1 MNPYR
6 QAREVENDALSR
18 MTGPSPK
25 EIGWDEGFAA
35 GRAADPNTEGV
46 WPDQSAMHGV
56 LLDQIKDAQAAD
68 CHGCLGGYDHA
79 ENPTEAC
86 VRAYL
91 AAAVPTDGKTLSRE
105 FDEDGR
111 ALDEAWLDA
120 GTARAE
126 DRARIVKA
134 LREAA
139 HGGNR
144 GQPGSFWVGWR
155 AAARAIEEGWAEK
168 PETDT

>member
-1 MNPYR
+1 M
-6 QAREVENDALSR
+6 RER
-18 MTGPSPK
+18 
-25 EIGWDEGFAA
+25 
-35 GRAADPNTEGV
+35 
-46 WPDQSAMHGV
+46 
-56 LLDQIKDAQAAD
+56 
-68 CHGCLGGYDHA
+68 
-79 ENPTEAC
+79 
-86 VRAYL
+86 
-91 AAAVPTDGKTLSRE
+91 
-105 FDEDGR
+105 
-111 ALDEAWLDA
+111 DEAWLDA

-126 DRARIVKA
+126 ERARIVKA

>member
-1 MNPYR
+1 MSDDARPLIDNPYR
-6 QAREVENDALSR
+6 ASSTPIYAGDVNVTDLMARAWERGFAAGQSQAWDSAQAEIDAIR
-18 MTGPSPK
+18 
-25 EIGWDEGFAA
+25 AA
-35 GRAADPNTEGV
+35 GRAAATPDP
-46 WPDQSAMHGV
+46 PAS
-56 LLDQIKDAQAAD
+56 
-68 CHGCLGGYDHA
+68 
-79 ENPTEAC
+79 
-86 VRAYL
+86 
-91 AAAVPTDGKTLSRE
+91 
-105 FDEDGR
+105 R
-111 ALDEAWLDA
+111 ALGNAMRERDEAWLDA

-126 DRARIVKA
+126 ERARIVKA

>member
-1 MNPYR
+1 MIPLDPAGLEAAAR
-6 QAREVENDALSR
+6 QL
-18 MTGPSPK
+18 
-25 EIGWDEGFAA
+25 
-35 GRAADPNTEGV
+35 
-46 WPDQSAMHGV
+46 
-56 LLDQIKDAQAAD
+56 
-68 CHGCLGGYDHA
+68 A
-79 ENPTEAC
+79 ENERLAPNGERARDSAAEV

-91 AAAVPTDGKTLSRE
+91 AAA
-105 FDEDGR
+105 GR
-111 ALDEAWLDA
+111 AAATPDPPKGESH
-120 GTARAE
+120 GKAE
-126 DRARIVKA
+126 ERERIVKE

>member
-1 MNPYR
+1 MSRYMQSEVDR
-6 QAREVENDALSR
+6 LTAQVAVLEAKLARA
-18 MTGPSPK
+18 
-25 EIGWDEGFAA
+25 EG
-35 GRAADPNTEGV
+35 
-46 WPDQSAMHGV
+46 Q
-56 LLDQIKDAQAAD
+56 
-68 CHGCLGGYDHA
+68 
-79 ENPTEAC
+79 
-86 VRAYL
+86 VRAM
-91 AAAVPTDGKTLSRE
+91 RE
-105 FDEDGR
+105 DASR
-111 ALDEAWLDA
+111 ALGNAMRERDEAWLDA

-126 DRARIVKA
+126 ERARIVKA